1 MVETDD
7 IIVLGRIA
15 SASARITEG
24 EISQMLIAGK
34 PETAVDDY
42 LG

>member
-7 IIVLGRIA
+7 ITCWEDCFG
-15 SASARITEG
+15 SARITEG